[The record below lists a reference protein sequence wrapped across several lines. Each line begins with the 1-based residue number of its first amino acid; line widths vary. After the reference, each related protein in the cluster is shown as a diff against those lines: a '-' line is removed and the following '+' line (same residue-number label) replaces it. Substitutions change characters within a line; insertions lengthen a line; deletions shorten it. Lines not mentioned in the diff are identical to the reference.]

1 MKLSNSFRRSELKD
15 NREHTGGGL
24 PQHLNTEH
32 YFKQV
37 KSEDYTDTFGEVENW
52 LYKTNTMLENK
63 SSERKHFDM
72 RIFFV
77 ANKLRLVYTVILL
90 ALVVAACNMPVTQ
103 TESAGQM
110 ITLVTPKENTDFQRK
125 MNELPWIKNAQVTS
139 NENTDNGESQILYR
153 IILPNTT
160 EEQVKAYAKE
170 LENLGGITTIR
181 ITGMNYDVKRP
192 LYSAALHDF
201 FKIDIDATGM
211 SDEELK
217 AEVESKMR
225 EQGVDLNIQ
234 FKTGPDGRRVVTL
247 EKIGNELQREPKSY
261 ELNIEDKNGQEK
273 IRLME
278 KKVDPEKFKGK
289 TDKEIRDMVRIDT
302 GNQDLTDDQIQIIRS
317 GDKVQVKVNAEMN
330 TK

>member
-15 NREHTGGGL
+15 KKEHNAD
-24 PQHLNTEH
+24 HLNSEH
-32 YFKQV
+32 YFEQL
-37 KSEDYTDTFGEVENW
+37 KSEDHSASFPQVENW
-52 LYKTNTMLENK
+52 LYKANIKLENK
-63 SSERKHFDM
+63 SSERKNFNM
-72 RIFFV
+72 RNFFL

-110 ITLVTPKENTDFQRK
+110 ITLVTPKENTDFQKK
-125 MNELPWIKNAQVTS
+125 MNELPWIKHAQVTS

-170 LENLGGITTIR
+170 LESLGGITTIR
-181 ITGMNYDVKRP
+181 ITGMDYDVKRP

-201 FKIDIDATGM
+201 FKVDIDATGM

-217 AEVESKMR
+217 AEVERKMR
-225 EQGVDLNIQ
+225 EQGVDLNIR
-234 FKTGPDGRRVVTL
+234 FETGPDGRRVVNL
-247 EKIGNELQREPKSY
+247 EKIGNEMQKEPKSY

-273 IRLME
+273 IKLME
-278 KKVDPEKFKGK
+278 KKADPEKFKGK
-289 TDKEIRDMVRIDT
+289 TDQEIRDMVRKDL
-302 GNQDLTDDQIQIIRS
+302 GNENIKDSEIEINRDE
-317 GDKVQVKVNAEMN
+317 DKVQVKVNVERN
-330 TK
+330 TGK